1 MSKKDTPYED
11 KTTDNKAANNTTVEG
26 ELLDENADVATI
38 TESEEAI
45 NNAAKDA
52 ILSAEELVQQS
63 RIMQTEIEKLEDKLL
78 RQQAEQQNL
87 QRRMERE
94 IDHARKFAVE
104 RFIKELLPI
113 KDSMEIAQVAAAK
126 DDADWAT
133 LRQGNDL
140 IVKMM
145 VAMMAKLNITEIN
158 PTIGEKFNPQWHEAM
173 SMLPDPEKESGNI
186 MIVHQKG
193 YLLNERLI
201 RAAKVIV
208 VQ

>member
-145 VAMMAKLNITEIN
+145 VAMMAKLSITEIN
-158 PTIGEKFNPQWHEAM
+158 PAIGEKFNPQWHEAM